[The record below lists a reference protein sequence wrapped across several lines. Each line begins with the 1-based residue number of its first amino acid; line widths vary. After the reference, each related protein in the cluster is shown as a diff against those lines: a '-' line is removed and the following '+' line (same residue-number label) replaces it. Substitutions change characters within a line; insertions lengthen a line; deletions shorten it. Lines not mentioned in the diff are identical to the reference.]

1 MPTPPSFTFKQAN
14 RRYQRVF
21 WPAMIF
27 YAIACFAGPEVLKA
41 MGDPPKWIAGAIAII
56 TAAPVALV
64 FWLMGR
70 WLRETDEYTRATHV
84 DAMLL
89 GGGALFSL
97 AIVWGFLEMFEVAPK
112 IPTFWIAPGF
122 FFFYGLA
129 RCGQRL
135 LAWRQSAG
143 KGGA

>member
-1 MPTPPSFTFKQAN
+1 MATPPTFTFKQAN
-14 RRYQRVF
+14 RRYTLVF

-27 YAIACFAGPEVLKA
+27 YAVACFGGPELLKV
-41 MGDPPKWIAGAIAII
+41 MGDPPKWVAAVIAIV

-70 WLRETDEYTRATHV
+70 WLKETDEYTRATHV

-97 AIVWGFLEMFEVAPK
+97 SICWGFLEIFEVAPHL
-112 IPTFWIAPGF
+112 PTFFVAPGF
-122 FFFYGLA
+122 FFFYGVA
-129 RCGQRL
+129 RC
-135 LAWRQSAG
+135 WRRFFGAKAS
-143 KGGA
+143 GG